1 MLHKQKKL
9 TKKEIKEDKLVTAY
23 YKAVGSFDT
32 YKDKIYI
39 VLGVIVVVVVAYLFY
54 NTSQTDKNEKANT
67 ELARVMPIY
76 HSGSY
81 LEAIEGKANSKT
93 RGLKSI
99 VDEFGGVEY
108 GQIAKIYL
116 ANSYFFLG
124 KIDEALE
131 TYKSYSG
138 SNDLFKATSYAG
150 QAGCLEA
157 KEKYSDAADLFK
169 KASSVS
175 NENPLNPDYLLRA
188 SVNYIRI
195 GKQKEAKT
203 LLETIKKDFTTSTA
217 YREVDRYLALV
228 N

>member
-1 MLHKQKKL
+1 MLRKQKKL
-9 TKKEIKEDKLVTAY
+9 NKKEIKEDKLVTIY
-23 YKAVGSFDT
+23 YRIIGSYDE
-32 YKDKIYI
+32 YKDKLFIG
-39 VLGVIVVVVVAYLFY
+39 LGVIALIVVAFLFY
-54 NTSQTDKNEKANT
+54 NTSQSDKNELANT
-67 ELARVMPIY
+67 ELSRVMPLY

-81 LEAIEGKANSKT
+81 LEAIEGRTESKT

-108 GQIAKIYL
+108 GQTAKIYL

-131 TYKSYSG
+131 TYKNYSG
-138 SNDLFKATSYAG
+138 NNSLFKAAAYAG

-157 KEKYSDAADLFK
+157 KENYSDAADLFN
-169 KASSVS
+169 KAANVS
-175 NENPLNPDYLLRA
+175 KENPLNADYLLRA
-188 SVNYIRI
+188 SVNFIRT

-203 LLETIKKDFTTSTA
+203 LLETIKKDYTNSTA